1 MSIGRDAFIKAIK
14 TEFADLLE
22 DLDHIEARYKEEFDH
37 LDISQ
42 YVYRENWAFLEKERD
57 CVSMLSGE
65 IEEMDPEAYPDEKS
79 MMAGIMDI
87 VRRHIQSMEYP
98 KAIEALVERKLVKA
112 MRCA

>member
-1 MSIGRDAFIKAIK
+1 
-14 TEFADLLE
+14 
-22 DLDHIEARYKEEFDH
+22 
-37 LDISQ
+37 
-42 YVYRENWAFLEKERD
+42 
-57 CVSMLSGE
+57 MLSGE
-65 IEEMDPEAYPDEKS
+65 IEEMDPDAYPDEKS